1 MILYAGVVVGNSH
14 LGESDALRIE
24 AIRFIKSQ
32 LTPEIPTLI
41 QGADT
46 LSDVSCVYIVLKVYI
61 VLHIVD
67 ATTTTAICVYCIF
80 LLLLLLL

>member
-46 LSDVSCVYIVLKVYI
+46 LSDVSYAYIILKVYI

-67 ATTTTAICVYCIF
+67 ATAICVYCMF
-80 LLLLLLL
+80 LLLLLL